1 MTPGPP
7 RTPSA
12 PAQHAPATPDA
23 PPDAA
28 PPPTTTIHDFHAAV
42 LDHLDAAFNFAR
54 WLTRNDHD
62 AADAVQDACLR
73 ALRFFSSFRGGDSKA
88 WLLRIVRNAV
98 HSQQRQ
104 RNLTEALPPEPSP
117 VVPAPSRPDVAA
129 AIAGLAPDLREVLV
143 LREIEGLSYA
153 QIATAL
159 DIPMGTVMSR
169 LSRARDAA
177 RTALT
182 SAPTQEPD

>member
-7 RTPSA
+7 RTSPA
-12 PAQHAPATPDA
+12 PTAPQHARAAPDA
-23 PPDAA
+23 PPT
-28 PPPTTTIHDFHAAV
+28 PVHDFHAAV

-73 ALRFFSSFRGGDSKA
+73 ALRFFASFRGGDSKA

-98 HSQQRQ
+98 HTQQRQ
-104 RNLTEALPPEPSP
+104 RAATEALPNEGPPGA
-117 VVPAPSRPDVAA
+117 PASSHSNVAA
-129 AIAGLAPDLREVLV
+129 VIAGLAPDLREVLV

-177 RTALT
+177 RTALL
-182 SAPTQEPD
+182 SARTQEPD